1 MKRRRAWWMGALAL
15 TWLATIAGLWLVTS
29 SLRTLEV
36 NQAQSQAEFA
46 RAQAIRLALWRMD
59 GWMTPRI
66 ARESARSV
74 SEYSAF
80 FAPRNTVNRLLQ
92 SVPQGEVLQPSPLL
106 FGSPSWIPM
115 HFEWRADGTLTSP
128 QVPRGNQL
136 DLAEGQYFTEGVPA
150 ERAERLERLK
160 ALLEA
165 SKQPLDACVAQAEA
179 SNESVANAWSA
190 PRESPRTP
198 ALSDT
203 KSQREQRIDSDD
215 KSNPKF
221 ESKGTQELEASAAK
235 TKSLGVDDYAT
246 RARTSNEAQQLPE
259 QQMQSARGAQQQSA
273 ASKEVQ
279 GRSAQGKRSASKG
292 EFAGGQQVA
301 KDAPIAQELATQQS
315 AQMPENEVFLDDAV
329 GPFVPAWLSTDP
341 PQLAFLR
348 NVSENGERR
357 VQGFLVDWPVL
368 CASLLAQ
375 ISDLTAD
382 AQLVPVLVGSEHF
395 APSRLA
401 SIPAEL
407 LGEFAVAA
415 PAASGASNTP
425 ALLFAWAAAL
435 LALAAAV
442 LAAWMGIS
450 FGERQ
455 ARFASS
461 VTHELRT
468 PLTTFQL
475 YAQMLR
481 DGMVT
486 DEARRQ
492 ECLDTLC
499 RESVRLSHL
508 VENVLSLSR
517 LERDPNAR
525 TRSTTVNSEELEALI
540 EAIARERAVEAV
552 HTVHNE
558 LGGAQAHIDTEALS
572 QIVANLIE
580 NAAKYG
586 RNLEEQARI
595 EITLKT
601 AGDCLLVR
609 VRDHGHGVATRD
621 TAAIWRP
628 YGRAQ
633 RGGDG
638 QSGLGLG
645 LAVSRALATR
655 MGGTLSLLE
664 SPRGERGAIFEL
676 RVPHAIERTQ
686 A

>member
-1 MKRRRAWWMGALAL
+1 MKRRRAWWAGALAVA
-15 TWLATIAGLWLVTS
+15 WLATIAGLWLVTS
-29 SLRTLEV
+29 SLRALEV
-36 NQAQSQAEFA
+36 SQAQSQGEFA
-46 RAQAIRLALWRMD
+46 RVQAIRLALWRMD

-74 SEYSAF
+74 SEYSSF
-80 FAPRNTVNRLLQ
+80 FAPRDTVNRLLQ

-106 FGSPSWIPM
+106 FGSPDWIPM

-128 QVPRGNQL
+128 QVPQGNQL
-136 DLAEGQYFTEGVPA
+136 DLAEGQYFTQGVPA
-150 ERAERLERLK
+150 ERAERLRQLK

-165 SKQPLDACVAQAEA
+165 SKQPLDLCVAQAEA
-179 SNESVANAWSA
+179 SNESVANAWST
-190 PRESPRTP
+190 PRELMSPPSLPDAKSSSSEQSNRP
-198 ALSDT
+198 T
-203 KSQREQRIDSDD
+203 KV
-215 KSNPKF
+215 PT
-221 ESKGTQELEASAAK
+221 KGQIKGIVEDQTAGDASAANS
-235 TKSLGVDDYAT
+235 TSLGVDDYAT
-246 RARTSNEAQQLPE
+246 RARTSNEAQQPS
-259 QQMQSARGAQQQSA
+259 QKQPPSARGAQQQSA
-273 ASKEVQ
+273 AAKAS
-279 GRSAQGKRSASKG
+279 QGKRES
-292 EFAGGQQVA
+292 FAGGLNS
-301 KDAPIAQELATQQS
+301 KDTEVIKETVPTPQS
-315 AQMPENEVFLDDAV
+315 AQMQENKGFLEDAV
-329 GPFVPAWLSTDP
+329 GPLVPAWLSTDP

-348 NVSENGERR
+348 SVSENGERR
-357 VQGFLVDWPVL
+357 VQGFLVDWPLL

-375 ISDLTAD
+375 VSDLTMD
-382 AQLVPVLVGSEHF
+382 ARLVPVLVGSEHF

-407 LGEFAVAA
+407 QGEFAVIL
-415 PAASGASNTP
+415 PADSGASNTP
-425 ALLFAWAAAL
+425 ALIFAWAAAL
-435 LALAAAV
+435 MALAAAV

-475 YAQMLR
+475 YTQMLR

-486 DEARRQ
+486 DEVRRQ

-525 TRSTTVNSEELEALI
+525 TRSSTISGDELEALI

-552 HTVHNE
+552 HSVHNQ
-558 LGGAQAHIDTEALS
+558 LNGARAHIDTEALS

-586 RNLEEQARI
+586 RNLQEQARI
-595 EITLKT
+595 EITLR
-601 AGDCLLVR
+601 ADGDCLIVR
-609 VRDHGHGVATRD
+609 VRDHGCGIAARD

-628 YGRAQ
+628 YGRVQ
-633 RGGDG
+633 REGNG

-664 SPRGERGAIFEL
+664 SRIGERGAIFEL
-676 RVPHAIERTQ
+676 RVPHAIFRAPE
-686 A
+686 